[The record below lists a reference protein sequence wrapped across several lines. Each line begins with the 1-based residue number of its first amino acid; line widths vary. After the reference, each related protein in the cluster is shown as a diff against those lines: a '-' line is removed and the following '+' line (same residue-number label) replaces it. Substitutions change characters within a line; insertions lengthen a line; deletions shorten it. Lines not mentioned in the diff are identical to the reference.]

1 MNTDIRIKTSFPNHP
16 KTKKFIKV
24 VGPLGGWMLVKLWV
38 FTSQNKPEGLLTNMD
53 ASDISDVMEFKGNP
67 RVLIHALLDCT
78 TGADAMKSCPGCDVC
93 EKAKTKK
100 RAAWLEKT
108 SSGFYR
114 VHDWE
119 EHNPYA
125 CKAPARIE
133 RAKKGG
139 AARRDKLLKQRLGD
153 SYVAEQAVLD
163 HGTSSAPAPAP
174 VPSPVPSP
182 IERGGEPNRS
192 TTSPRRF
199 DAIAFEKAE
208 TAWKEFHEVLL
219 KSPDKI
225 VIDDPI
231 SRKIYFD
238 LGPDRIMELHTQKG
252 GHLQQEFITR
262 YSVLEVASFKAKV

>member
-1 MNTDIRIKTSFPNHP
+1 
-16 KTKKFIKV
+16 
-24 VGPLGGWMLVKLWV
+24 MLVKLWV

-67 RVLIHALLDCT
+67 RVLIHALLDCS

-100 RAAWLEKT
+100 RAAWLDKT

-125 CKAPARIE
+125 CKAPLRISI
-133 RAKKGG
+133 AKKG
-139 AARRDKLLKQRLGD
+139 ATARWEKKSKQAHAPCYEQETAMLKSQQGN
-153 SYVAEQAVLD
+153 AP
-163 HGTSSAPAPAP
+163 APAPAP
-174 VPSPVPSP
+174 VPVPSP

-192 TTSPRRF
+192 ITAPRRF

-208 TAWKEFHEVLL
+208 TAWKEFSDVLL

-225 VIDDPI
+225 VINDPI

-238 LGPDRIMELHTQKG
+238 IGPDRIIELHSQNG
-252 GHLQQEFITR
+252 GQLQQEFITR
-262 YSVLEVASFKAKV
+262 YSVIEVASFKAKV